1 MRVDDLGVAFVQRD
15 TAVDQQIAIDAVQSI
30 DLAILVGNQR
40 RPVKLRLARRPAK
53 TLRLLE
59 VFGEVRA
66 VDQQFFRHAANVHTR
81 TTQVATFG
89 HSHFRAKTGGET
101 RSPHASGTGTNHVK
115 VKIVGHFQSPRQAT
129 SITTRLANSG
139 PDCRRKSATHPS
151 TGPIGLPGNFQRAPE
166 NYHPVGRLTI
176 ASRLVSSYEEFGGR
190 RGNGLRT

>member
-1 MRVDDLGVAFVQRD
+1 MRVDDLGVAFMQGHA
-15 TAVDQQIAIDAVQSI
+15 AVDQQIAIDTVQSI

-101 RSPHASGTGTNHVK
+101 RSPYAAGTCTNYIK
-115 VKIVGHFQSPRQAT
+115 VKIIGHFQSPWQAT
-129 SITTRLANSG
+129 SVMTWLANSG
-139 PDCRRKSATHPS
+139 PDCRRKSATH
-151 TGPIGLPGNFQRAPE
+151 RAQ
-166 NYHPVGRLTI
+166 
-176 ASRLVSSYEEFGGR
+176 AA
-190 RGNGLRT
+190 